1 MAPGA
6 SAPRRPLYAAAKRT
20 FDVTVAV
27 LGIVLASPVLL
38 VAALVVRLDSAGP
51 ILYRQRRVGRNF
63 VPFDILKFRT
73 MVADA
78 ERRGG
83 QITAGADPRIT
94 RAGHWLRKTK
104 VDEVPQVF
112 NVLVGDMS
120 LVGPRPEV
128 AKYVEIYPEQ
138 FAYVLSVRPG
148 VTDPASVKYRD
159 ESDLLGASPDPERE
173 YVERILPDK
182 LAIAREYI
190 ARATFTS
197 DLAVIV
203 RTFLRVAR

>member
-1 MAPGA
+1 MT
-6 SAPRRPLYAAAKRT
+6 AAG
-20 FDVTVAV
+20 
-27 LGIVLASPVLL
+27 LGIALASPVLL
-38 VAALVVRLDSAGP
+38 LAAIVVKLDSAGP
-51 ILYRQRRVGRNF
+51 IFYRQRRVGRNF

-78 ERRGG
+78 DRRGG

-104 VDEVPQVF
+104 VDELPQLF
-112 NVLVGDMS
+112 NVLAGDMS

-128 AKYVEIYPEQ
+128 ERYVEMYREQ

-159 ESDLLGASPDPERE
+159 EAALLGASPDPERE
-173 YVERILPDK
+173 YVERVLPDK
-182 LAIAREYI
+182 LAIARQYI
-190 ARATFTS
+190 ARATFRS
-197 DLAVIV
+197 DLAVIL
-203 RTFLRVAR
+203 RTLLRIAR